1 MSDYQYFQNEK
12 VPAAAY
18 PQPWPSH
25 EKYNTK
31 KISDSLEAFNKKPK
45 TVAYLV
51 IKNDSLFFE
60 KYYEGYGPDSK
71 SNSFSMAKSIV
82 SALLGKAISEGHIK
96 SLDQPVKDFLPQLK
110 GPYAEVVIMGDL
122 SSMSSGLNWD
132 EDYDAPL
139 SLIADAYYTSDLK
152 SLVLDQPIN
161 TIPGKAFIYKSG
173 ATQLLGM
180 AMENAL
186 DQKLSRY
193 LNKSFWQE
201 LGAEKEALWQVDS
214 KKRGT
219 EKFFCCFASNARDFT
234 RFGKL
239 YKDHGRWNNSQLLDS
254 TFIAKSIRPRFESS
268 PQYGYGWWLRTHNN
282 QKVFYMDGHLGQYVI
297 MMPEKNLIVVRLG
310 HTKKNKKAPVDDI
323 GVYLNAAIK
332 LTKDVKTD

>member
-1 MSDYQYFQNEK
+1 
-12 VPAAAY
+12 
-18 PQPWPSH
+18 
-25 EKYNTK
+25 
-31 KISDSLEAFNKKPK
+31 
-45 TVAYLV
+45 
-51 IKNDSLFFE
+51 
-60 KYYEGYGPDSK
+60 
-71 SNSFSMAKSIV
+71 MAKSIL

-96 SLDQPVKDFLPQLK
+96 SLDQPVKDFLLQLK
-110 GPYAEVVIMGDL
+110 GPYAEVVTMGDL

-173 ATQLLGM
+173 ATQLSGM

-186 DQKLSRY
+186 DQKLNRY

-219 EKFFCCFASNARDFT
+219 EKFLYCFASNARDFAH
-234 RFGKL
+234 FGKL
-239 YKDHGRWNNSQLLDS
+239 YKNHGR
-254 TFIAKSIRPRFESS
+254 
-268 PQYGYGWWLRTHNN
+268 
-282 QKVFYMDGHLGQYVI
+282 
-297 MMPEKNLIVVRLG
+297 
-310 HTKKNKKAPVDDI
+310 
-323 GVYLNAAIK
+323 
-332 LTKDVKTD
+332 